1 MGSVPHSKKWEGEE
15 EMKHFKK
22 IITLALIVFF
32 MILVV
37 QTNPASSQQP
47 KVPKPGPKPEELRKP
62 IPPPALAP
70 ITNSRIIECSGGTV
84 GPARLVLVWSYGTG
98 VKPEKVVI
106 DVQREREG
114 SVLMPLGTLVE
125 VSGTE
130 TRKEV
135 IIFRLYD
142 VPHTL
147 IFTAH
152 YPPWGQRTYTF
163 VKRCGE

>member
-1 MGSVPHSKKWEGEE
+1 
-15 EMKHFKK
+15 MKHFKK
-22 IITLALIVFF
+22 IITLALIVFV
-32 MILVV
+32 LVLV
-37 QTNPASSQQP
+37 WQTNHVSSQP
-47 KVPKPGPKPEELRKP
+47 KIPKPGPKPEDLRKP

-70 ITNSRIIECSGGTV
+70 ITNPHIPECSGGTV

-98 VKPEKVVI
+98 LKPEKVVI

-114 SVLMPLGTLVE
+114 SVLMPKGTLIE

-135 IIFRLYD
+135 TIFRLYD
-142 VPHTL
+142 VPYTL

>member
-1 MGSVPHSKKWEGEE
+1 
-15 EMKHFKK
+15 MKHFRK
-22 IITLALIVFF
+22 IVSLALIVFL
-32 MILVV
+32 LVLV
-37 QTNPASSQQP
+37 GQVNPASSEEP
-47 KVPKPGPKPEELRKP
+47 KIPKPGIKPEELHKP
-62 IPPPALAP
+62 LPPPALAP
-70 ITNSRIIECSGGTV
+70 VTNARIIECSGGTV

-106 DVQREREG
+106 DVKRGSEG
-114 SVLMPLGTLVE
+114 SVLIPKGTLVE

-135 IIFRLYD
+135 RIWRLYD
-142 VPHTL
+142 VPYTL

-163 VKRCGE
+163 VKRCGD